1 MNCFPIYYPQLN
13 MMVGTHIP
21 SSYHTKN
28 TIAFDFWCRAFY
40 ERLINGLKI
49 KTPWS
54 GDVKDFFNYCLYG
67 NGFVAIFKTEE
78 YGLSFQPCTVSGY
91 DFYYRPTNAIV
102 TNPVFSKTFKI
113 GEDCEI
119 LKLTPDYLGTFDTI
133 YYYAEKMAELDC
145 ALKISIANEKNPKI
159 YGASSKAKAETLK
172 KIMDK
177 VNQGNAVQI
186 YDNRLFK
193 NSDGED
199 EPLTMFG
206 ESANKEYMTDK
217 ILSDMFTII
226 SRFDAEIGIPSVPYQ
241 KKERMVTDEAN
252 STLIDSQSRILT
264 WYETLTSSIETVKKL
279 FPEFT
284 MNIEM
289 RWKNVSSKINTD
301 RNMEL

>member
-78 YGLSFQPCTVSGY
+78 YGLSFQPCNVSGY

-102 TNPVFSKTFKI
+102 TNPVFSKTFRI

-119 LKLTPDYLGTFDTI
+119 LKLTPDYLGTFDII

-264 WYETLTSSIETVKKL
+264 WYETLTSSIETVEKL

-284 MNIEM
+284 MNVEM
-289 RWKNVSSKINTD
+289 RWKNVSSKIDTD
-301 RNMEL
+301 RNVEL

>member
-1 MNCFPIYYPQLN
+1 MSCFPMFYPQLN
-13 MMVGTHIP
+13 MACGTHIP

-28 TIAFDFWCRAFY
+28 TLAFDFWTRAFY

-49 KTPWS
+49 NTPWN

-67 NGFVAIFKTEE
+67 NGYVAIFKTEE

-91 DFYYRPTNAIV
+91 DFYYRPTTAIIS
-102 TNPVFSKTFKI
+102 NPVFNKSFEI
-113 GEDCEI
+113 GKECEI

-145 ALKISIANEKNPKI
+145 ALKISISNEKNPKI

-193 NSDGED
+193 NVDGED

-241 KKERMVTDEAN
+241 KKERMVSDEAN

-264 WYETLTSSIETVKKL
+264 WYETLTSSIKTVKTL
-279 FPEFT
+279 FPEFE
-284 MNIEM
+284 MNVEM
-289 RWKNVSSKINTD
+289 RWKNVTSKINAD
-301 RNMEL
+301 RDVEI

>member
-1 MNCFPIYYPQLN
+1 MACFPIYYPELN
-13 MMVGTHIP
+13 MMTGTHIP

-78 YGLSFQPCTVSGY
+78 YGLSFQPCNVSGY

-102 TNPVFSKTFKI
+102 TNPVFTKTFKI

-133 YYYAEKMAELDC
+133 YYYGEKMAELDC

-241 KKERMVTDEAN
+241 KKERMVSDEAN

-284 MNIEM
+284 MNVEM

-301 RNMEL
+301 RNVEL

>member
-1 MNCFPIYYPQLN
+1 MSFFPIYYPELN
-13 MMVGTHIP
+13 IMAGTHIP

-78 YGLSFQPCTVSGY
+78 YGLSFQPCSVSGY

-102 TNPVFSKTFKI
+102 TNPVFSKTFEI
-113 GEDCEI
+113 GKDCEI
-119 LKLTPDYLGTFDTI
+119 LKLTPDYLGTFDII

-145 ALKISIANEKNPKI
+145 ALKISISNEKNPKI

-226 SRFDAEIGIPSVPYQ
+226 SRFDTEIGIPSVPYQ
-241 KKERMVTDEAN
+241 KKERMVSDEAN

-284 MNIEM
+284 MNVEM
-289 RWKNVSSKINTD
+289 RWENVGSKINTD
-301 RNMEL
+301 RNVEL

>member
-1 MNCFPIYYPQLN
+1 MSCFPIYYPELN
-13 MMVGTHIP
+13 MMAGTHIP

-49 KTPWS
+49 QTPWS
-54 GDVKDFFNYCLYG
+54 GDAKDFFNYCLYG
-67 NGFVAIFKTEE
+67 NGFVAIFETEE
-78 YGLSFQPCTVSGY
+78 YGLSFQPCNVSGY
-91 DFYYRPTNAIV
+91 DFYYRPTDAIV

-113 GEDCEI
+113 GKDCEI

-193 NSDGED
+193 NTDGED

-241 KKERMVTDEAN
+241 KKERMITDEAN

-264 WYETLTSSIETVKKL
+264 WYETLTSSVETVKKL
-279 FPEFT
+279 FPEFII
-284 MNIEM
+284 NVEM

-301 RNMEL
+301 RNVEL

>member
-1 MNCFPIYYPQLN
+1 MSCFPIYYPELN

-67 NGFVAIFKTEE
+67 NGFVAIFETEE
-78 YGLSFQPCTVSGY
+78 YGLSFQPCNVSGY

-279 FPEFT
+279 FPEFI
-284 MNIEM
+284 MNVEM
-289 RWKNVSSKINTD
+289 RWKNVGSKINAD
-301 RNMEL
+301 GALEL

>member
-1 MNCFPIYYPQLN
+1 MSFFPVYYPELN
-13 MMVGTHIP
+13 MMTGTHIP

-193 NSDGED
+193 NAEGED

-226 SRFDAEIGIPSVPYQ
+226 SRFDTEIGIPSVPYQ

-284 MNIEM
+284 MNVEM
-289 RWKNVSSKINTD
+289 RWKNVGSKINSD
-301 RNMEL
+301 GDVEL

>member
-1 MNCFPIYYPQLN
+1 MSCFPIYYPQLN
-13 MMVGTHIP
+13 MMTGTHIP
-21 SSYHTKN
+21 NSYHTKN

-49 KTPWS
+49 KMPWS

-67 NGFVAIFKTEE
+67 NGFVAIFKNEK
-78 YGLSFQPCTVSGY
+78 YGLSFQPCSVSGY

-102 TNPVFSKTFKI
+102 TNPVLSKTFKI

-119 LKLTPDYLGTFDTI
+119 LKLTPDYLGTFDII

-199 EPLTMFG
+199 EALTMFG

-252 STLIDSQSRILT
+252 ATLIDSQSRILT
-264 WYETLTSSIETVKKL
+264 WYETLTSSIETVEKL

-284 MNIEM
+284 MNVEM
-289 RWKNVSSKINTD
+289 RWKNVDSKINAD
-301 RNMEL
+301 RNV

>member
-1 MNCFPIYYPQLN
+1 MSCFPIYYPELN

-67 NGFVAIFKTEE
+67 NGFIAIFKTEE
-78 YGLSFQPCTVSGY
+78 YGLSFQPCNVSGY

-241 KKERMVTDEAN
+241 KKERMVSDEAN

-284 MNIEM
+284 MNVEM

-301 RNMEL
+301 RNVEL

>member
-1 MNCFPIYYPQLN
+1 MSCFPIYYPQLN
-13 MMVGTHIP
+13 MMAGTHIP

-78 YGLSFQPCTVSGY
+78 YGLSFQPCNISGY
-91 DFYYRPTNAIV
+91 DFYYRPTDAIV

-119 LKLTPDYLGTFDTI
+119 LKLTPDYLGTFDII

-193 NSDGED
+193 NTDGED

-264 WYETLTSSIETVKKL
+264 WYDTLTSSINTVKKL

-284 MNIEM
+284 MNVEM
-289 RWKNVSSKINTD
+289 RWKNVSSKIDSD
-301 RNMEL
+301 RNVEL

>member
-1 MNCFPIYYPQLN
+1 MSCFPIYYPELN

-78 YGLSFQPCTVSGY
+78 YGLSFQPCNISGY

-199 EPLTMFG
+199 EPLSMFG
-206 ESANKEYMTDK
+206 ESANREYMTDK

-279 FPEFT
+279 FSEFN
-284 MNIEM
+284 MNVEM
-289 RWKNVSSKINTD
+289 RWKNVNSKINTD
-301 RNMEL
+301 RNVEL

>member
-1 MNCFPIYYPQLN
+1 MSCFPMFYPQLN
-13 MMVGTHIP
+13 MIAGTHIP

-28 TIAFDFWCRAFY
+28 TLAFDFWTRAFY

-49 KTPWS
+49 DVPWD

-67 NGFVAIFKTEE
+67 NGFVCVFKTDE
-78 YGLSFQPCTVSGY
+78 YGLSFQPCNVSGY
-91 DFYYRPTNAIV
+91 DFYYRPTQAIV
-102 TNPVFSKTFKI
+102 TNPVFQKTFKI

-119 LKLTPDYLGTFDTI
+119 LKLTPDYLGFFDII

-145 ALKISIANEKNPKI
+145 ALKISISNEKNPKI

-193 NSDGED
+193 SSDNED
-199 EPLTMFG
+199 EPWTLFG
-206 ESANKEYMTDK
+206 NDARDNYMTDK
-217 ILSDMFTII
+217 ILNDMFTII
-226 SRFDAEIGIPSVPYQ
+226 SRFDAEIGIPTVPYQ

-252 STLIDSQSRILT
+252 ATRIDSQSRILT
-264 WYETLTSSIETVKKL
+264 WYETLNSSIEIVKKL
-279 FPEFT
+279 FPDFY
-284 MNIEM
+284 MNVEM
-289 RWKNVSSKINTD
+289 RWDYVS
-301 RNMEL
+301 

>member
-159 YGASSKAKAETLK
+159 YGANSKAKAETLK

>member
-1 MNCFPIYYPQLN
+1 MSCFPMFYPQLN
-13 MMVGTHIP
+13 MIAGTHIP

-28 TIAFDFWCRAFY
+28 TLAFDFWTRAFY

-49 KTPWS
+49 DVPWD

-67 NGFVAIFKTEE
+67 NGFVCVFKTDE
-78 YGLSFQPCTVSGY
+78 YGLSFQPCNVSGY
-91 DFYYRPTNAIV
+91 DFYYRPTQAIV
-102 TNPVFSKTFKI
+102 TNPVFQKTFKI

-119 LKLTPDYLGTFDTI
+119 LKLTPDYLGCFDII

-145 ALKISIANEKNPKI
+145 ALKISISNEKNPKI

-193 NSDGED
+193 SSDNED
-199 EPLTMFG
+199 EPLTLFG
-206 ESANKEYMTDK
+206 NDARDNYMTDK
-217 ILSDMFTII
+217 ILNDMFTII
-226 SRFDAEIGIPSVPYQ
+226 SRFDAEIGIPTVPYQ

-252 STLIDSQSRILT
+252 ATRIDSQSRILT
-264 WYETLTSSIETVKKL
+264 WYETLNSSIEIVKKL
-279 FPEFT
+279 FPDFY
-284 MNIEM
+284 MNVEM
-289 RWKNVSSKINTD
+289 RWDYVS
-301 RNMEL
+301 

>member
-78 YGLSFQPCTVSGY
+78 YGLSFQPCNVSGY

-284 MNIEM
+284 MNVEM

-301 RNMEL
+301 RNAEL

>member
-1 MNCFPIYYPQLN
+1 MSCFPIYYPELN
-13 MMVGTHIP
+13 MMVGTLIP

-49 KTPWS
+49 QTPWS

-78 YGLSFQPCTVSGY
+78 YGLSFQPCNVSGY

-102 TNPVFSKTFKI
+102 TNPVFSKTFEI
-113 GEDCEI
+113 GKDCEI
-119 LKLTPDYLGTFDTI
+119 LKLTPDYFGTFDTI

-177 VNQGNAVQI
+177 VNQGNAVEI

-241 KKERMVTDEAN
+241 KKERMVSDEAN

-284 MNIEM
+284 MNVEM
-289 RWKNVSSKINTD
+289 RWKNVGSKINAD
-301 RNMEL
+301 RALEL

>member
-1 MNCFPIYYPQLN
+1 MSCFPVYYPQLN
-13 MMVGTHIP
+13 MTVGTHIP

-28 TIAFDFWCRAFY
+28 AIAFDFWCRAFY

-226 SRFDAEIGIPSVPYQ
+226 SRFDTEIGIPSVPYQ

-279 FPEFT
+279 FPEFV
-284 MNIEM
+284 MNVEM
-289 RWKNVSSKINTD
+289 RWKNVGSKINADGT
-301 RNMEL
+301 MEL

>member
-1 MNCFPIYYPQLN
+1 MSCFPIYYPELN

-78 YGLSFQPCTVSGY
+78 YGLSFQPCNVSGY

-241 KKERMVTDEAN
+241 KKERMVSDEAN

-284 MNIEM
+284 MNVEM

-301 RNMEL
+301 RNVEL

>member
-1 MNCFPIYYPQLN
+1 MSCFPLFYPQLN
-13 MMVGTHIP
+13 LYSGTHIP

-28 TIAFDFWCRAFY
+28 TLAFDYWTRAFY

-49 KTPWS
+49 ETPWI
-54 GDVKDFFNYCLYG
+54 GDTKDFFNYCLYG
-67 NGFVAIFKTEE
+67 NGFLAIFESAE
-78 YGLSFQPCTVSGY
+78 FGLAFQPCTVSGY
-91 DFYYRPTNAIV
+91 DFYYRPTTAIV
-102 TNPVFSKTFKI
+102 TNPLLSKTFEI
-113 GEDCEI
+113 GKNCEI

-193 NSDGED
+193 SANGED

-206 ESANKEYMTDK
+206 ESAKNEYMTDK
-217 ILSDMFTII
+217 ILYDMFTII
-226 SRFDAEIGIPSVPYQ
+226 SRFDTEIGIPTIPYQ
-241 KKERMVTDEAN
+241 KKERMVSDEATSN
-252 STLIDSQSRILT
+252 VIDSQSRILT
-264 WYETLTSSIETVKKL
+264 WYETLLSSIENVKKL
-279 FPEFT
+279 YPDFSVSV
-284 MNIEM
+284 EM
-289 RWKNVSSKINTD
+289 RWKKDVTSKNNSD
-301 RNMEL
+301 WML